1 MQTCSPIRDSICMHF
16 YSYYLKVSTIL
27 VPLLRWQQ
35 THTHRSS
42 SCTIFSQVTSKHPWC
57 IYGLMQICTY
67 TVYHTKHTQAHPRVK
82 EGNQMHSQ
90 IPRKTVRDY
99 TQRPPKT
106 HNCTNSECWCSPT
119 HSCAETQEHTSLTGT
134 SIHKQHT
141 QTEQSLKWRKKTHF
155 PGVVPTDSD
164 GGLAGAVTDTENFSF
179 FFILPGASNMSYV
192 RAFLQH
198 GDNPQWKFCPSHQRM
213 VVL

>member
-35 THTHRSS
+35 THTYCSS

-119 HSCAETQEHTSLTGT
+119 HSCAETRTHIPHRHE
-134 SIHKQHT
+134 HT
-141 QTEQSLKWRKKTHF
+141 QTAHTNRAKLEMKEKDPLPRCCSYRLRWR
-155 PGVVPTDSD
+155 PGWGCDRHRE
-164 GGLAGAVTDTENFSF
+164 LLF
-179 FFILPGASNMSYV
+179 FFHSS
-192 RAFLQH
+192 R
-198 GDNPQWKFCPSHQRM
+198 S
-213 VVL
+213 